1 MSLKLPAKRIVGAK
15 QTLKAAKGGIADI
28 VYLAKDA
35 DPKVTVPIVEACK
48 QTNTEIVYVNT
59 MEELGK
65 MCGIDVGAATAC
77 VTKE

>member
-1 MSLKLPAKRIVGAK
+1 MNVKLPAKRIVGAK
-15 QTLKAAKGGIADI
+15 QTLKAAKSGTADVI
-28 VYLAKDA
+28 YLANDA
-35 DPKVTVPIVEACK
+35 DPKVTMPIIEACK
-48 QTNTEIVYVNT
+48 QSNTRIVYIDT